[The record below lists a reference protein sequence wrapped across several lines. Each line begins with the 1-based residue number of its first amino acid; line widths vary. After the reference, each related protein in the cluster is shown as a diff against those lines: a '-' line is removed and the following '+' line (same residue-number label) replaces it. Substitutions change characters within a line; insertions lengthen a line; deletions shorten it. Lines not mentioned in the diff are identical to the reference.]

1 MVIDNWQNVVA
12 MTLSVIGILLFI
24 AGNRDILPKK
34 YASFG
39 GIVFLMLAGLVWA
52 VF

>member
-1 MVIDNWQNVVA
+1 MSLQTVVA
-12 MTLSVIGILLFI
+12 MTLSVIGKLLFI

-39 GIVFLMLAGLVWA
+39 GFACLMLAGLVWA

>member
-1 MVIDNWQNVVA
+1 MRLQTVVA
-12 MTLSVIGILLFI
+12 MTLGVIGVLFFM
-24 AGNRDILPKK
+24 AGNRDILPNK

-39 GIVFLMLAGLVWA
+39 GIACMMLAGLVWA